1 MIHWLTQSHETM
13 PGTATSTLLSAS
25 VSFQKFTFL
34 IDSEADRLA
43 TLTTEKRRRDWL
55 LGRWTAKR
63 LLQTVIWET
72 SHTTVPLDLITVAN
86 NADGV
91 PTIASQLPLVDGKY
105 SISLSHAHGQALV
118 AAHVRDLLAGSAI
131 AEGEKEHVQDPYSFR
146 CIPQVHGASRDA
158 FGYVERVVEHEL
170 EAVTDNPTVFD
181 EEDLVVSA
189 GNFHGQ
195 PLALALDFLAIA
207 AAELGSISER
217 RTYKLLGG
225 ERGLPAFLVAN
236 PGLHSGFMI
245 PHYTAASLVSANKQR
260 CMPNSVDTIDS
271 SNGQEDHVSM
281 GAAAALKCWDVV
293 HDVERVLAIELFTAA
308 QALEFRRPKRSSRT
322 VERFVRA
329 FRKQV
334 PFVRR
339 DTVMHPLME
348 AATAFVRTCEPPRV

>member
-1 MIHWLTQSHETM
+1 M
-13 PGTATSTLLSAS
+13 
-25 VSFQKFTFL
+25 
-34 IDSEADRLA
+34 
-43 TLTTEKRRRDWL
+43 
-55 LGRWTAKR
+55 
-63 LLQTVIWET
+63 
-72 SHTTVPLDLITVAN
+72 
-86 NADGV
+86 
-91 PTIASQLPLVDGKY
+91 
-105 SISLSHAHGQALV
+105 
-118 AAHVRDLLAGSAI
+118 
-131 AEGEKEHVQDPYSFR
+131 
-146 CIPQVHGASRDA
+146 
-158 FGYVERVVEHEL
+158 
-170 EAVTDNPTVFD
+170 
-181 EEDLVVSA
+181 VSA